1 MASRVGNYLEH
12 AGVKSYPWARAK
24 RRKPVSEIARWNVV
38 RGDKVVVVNGRHR
51 GQSGIVQH
59 VLRKQNRLIV
69 ENVNVRQR
77 MLYAP
82 GDEERVK
89 VRTAAPASVHYSNV
103 NLVCPVTNLPTR
115 VARRFLDDGT
125 RVRVATRSGAIIE
138 MPEILKERHTK
149 KANALPG
156 AKDTPEEDVLEVT
169 YDAAADRAAWGLGLD
184 EDGRRLF

>member
-1 MASRVGNYLEH
+1 MQN
-12 AGVKSYPWARAK
+12 AGVRSFPWARGK
-24 RRKPVSEIARWNVV
+24 RRKPVSEIGRWNVV

-51 GQSGIVQH
+51 GQSGVVQH

-82 GDEERVK
+82 GDEEKVK
-89 VRTAAPASVHYSNV
+89 VRTAAPCSVHYSNV

-138 MPEILKERHTK
+138 MPEVLRERHTK
-149 KANALPG
+149 KAAAVPG
-156 AKDTPEEDVLEVT
+156 VKDTEEADVLEVT
-169 YDAAADRAAWGLGLD
+169 YDAAADRAAWGRGLD
-184 EDGRRLF
+184 ADGRRIL